1 MDQLKKRGW
10 ALPNRCYLCGAAEES
25 IHRLLIHCTKAR
37 VLWDLLFNLFGV
49 LWVLPSSV
57 KEILLRWY
65 GQFVGKKRLKVWR
78 VAPICLFWTVWKERN
93 RVAFENEDFSI
104 QMMKFSFVINLWSWS
119 KCNIVDGPNSL
130 FNFFV
135 WVGLR

>member
-1 MDQLKKRGW
+1 M
-10 ALPNRCYLCGAAEES
+10 
-25 IHRLLIHCTKAR
+25 
-37 VLWDLLFNLFGV
+37 
-49 LWVLPSSV
+49 
-57 KEILLRWY
+57 
-65 GQFVGKKRLKVWR
+65 GKKRVKVWR
-78 VAPICLFWTVWKERN
+78 VAPLCLFWTVWKERN

-104 QMMKFSFVINLWSWS
+104 QRMKFSFVINLWSWS